1 MVCLLATGPAFAQ
14 PTQTL
19 PAGQVDVAR
28 LVDLAGA
35 RAGVNIEYDASVV
48 RGSATLRFETGVDD
62 RELWALM
69 NRVLTSRGLTTVR
82 LTGERTYSVVR
93 LADAAGFAPLET
105 FDDVR
110 AAMASA
116 HAAAA
121 FLPVG
126 EGLAGGRDANDDHAR
141 ERNAKENEG
150 AGVLLD
156 GQPDVPA
163 GAQTSPR
170 SAFSPEPGFRSIGF
184 GLRHRP
190 AREVVETLTRLSSK
204 PGGSVQA
211 VGESMV
217 VVSDLS
223 SRLVQMLE
231 IAARA
236 DVPFASARVEE
247 VALSNL
253 SGVQMAAIVM
263 QVAAKRELATG
274 QKMKGEVVAAADPRS
289 VLLIA
294 TEDDL
299 NSLRLLVTDLDS
311 RERLDTVGYTP
322 LHFAPRDIASLIE
335 QTVRQPTDDRWRMVI
350 NEITGSL
357 VITTTPASH
366 EQIAALIERL
376 DSAPSAA
383 RRPVRTFVIRNRSVL
398 EMRSILEHLLTSG
411 ILEAAAA
418 ESERSSSGV
427 REASMRDDGVTLA
440 PPPMGGE
447 AGVSPTRAASGS
459 SGRTMQQGAGSAV
472 MLSADEHTNTLIA
485 AGEPRLLAQIEMLL
499 RTLDV
504 RQSQVMLDVLLVT
517 LTESQSRDLGVE
529 LEQLAMSGQTSI
541 RLSSL
546 FGLGTRTNGQL
557 DGPVSA
563 TGLTGVVLNPGD
575 FSIVLRAIES
585 ISDGRSVSMPTL
597 LVGNN
602 QVARLDSVVQQPFA
616 SVNASN
622 TVSTTS
628 FGGTQDAGT
637 TVTIVPQIAEGDHLL
652 LEYSVSLSAFLGPAS
667 SPTLPPARQ
676 QNRVSSVATIPDGYT
691 VVVGGIEIED
701 ESQSVT
707 QVPLLGR
714 IPVVGEAF
722 KSRSRASSRSKF
734 YVFIRASV
742 MREHDLESL
751 RHLSDRRADELDLQT
766 GWPVVEPRVIR

>member
-1 MVCLLATGPAFAQ
+1 MAPSIGQAAQ
-14 PTQTL
+14 TQPNQTL
-19 PAGQVDVAR
+19 PAGQVELAR
-28 LVDLAGA
+28 LVDLAAG
-35 RAGVNIEYDASVV
+35 RLGVNVEYDASVV
-48 RGSATLRFETGVDD
+48 RGSATMRFESAVSDL
-62 RELWALM
+62 ELWYVT
-69 NRVLTSRGLTTVR
+69 NRVLVSRGLTTVR
-82 LTGERTYSVVR
+82 LSGDRSYSVVR

-126 EGLAGGRDANDDHAR
+126 EGLEGGGD
-141 ERNAKENEG
+141 AKERHAKDNEG

-156 GQPDVPA
+156 RPGAAA
-163 GAQTSPR
+163 GVQSPPH
-170 SAFSPEPGFRSIGF
+170 SASSPEPGFRSIGF

-190 AREVVETLTRLSSK
+190 AREVVETLTRLVSK

-211 VGESMV
+211 AGESMV

-223 SRLVQMLE
+223 PRLAQVLE
-231 IAARA
+231 MAVRLDLPA
-236 DVPFASARVEE
+236 ASARVEE

-253 SGVQMAAIVM
+253 SGVQMTALIM

-274 QKMKGEVVAAADPRS
+274 RKTGGEVIAAADPRA
-289 VLLIA
+289 VLLIG
-294 TEDDL
+294 TEEHL
-299 NSLRLLVTDLDS
+299 PSLRELVSELDS
-311 RERLDTVGYTP
+311 RERLETVGYTP

-335 QTVRQPTDDRWRMVI
+335 QTVRQPTDDRWRMI
-350 NEITGSL
+350 IDEITGSL

-366 EQIAALIERL
+366 EQIATLITRL
-376 DSAPSAA
+376 DAAPSAA

-398 EMRSILEHLLTSG
+398 EMRSILEHLLASG
-411 ILEAAAA
+411 ILEAAAT
-418 ESERSSSGV
+418 ESERTSAGV
-427 REASMRDDGVTLA
+427 REVRDDGVTLA
-440 PPPMGGE
+440 PPPLGSE
-447 AGVSPTRAASGS
+447 EGVSPTRAAPGS
-459 SGRTMQQGAGSAV
+459 SGRAMQQGAGSAV

-485 AGEPRLLAQIEMLL
+485 AGEPRLLAQIESLL

-546 FGLGTRTNGQL
+546 FGLGTRTGGQL

-585 ISDGRSVSMPTL
+585 ISDGRSLSMPTL

-722 KSRSRASSRSKF
+722 KSRSRASSHSKF

-751 RHLSDRRADELDLQT
+751 KHLSDRQAEAVDLET